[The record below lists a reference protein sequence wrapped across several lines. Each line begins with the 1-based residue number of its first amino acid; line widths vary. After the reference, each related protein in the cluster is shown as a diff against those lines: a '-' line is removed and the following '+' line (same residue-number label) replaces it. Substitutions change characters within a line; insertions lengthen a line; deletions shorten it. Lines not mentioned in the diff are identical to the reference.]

1 MTRNNFRG
9 ERNISSVGLARNARE
24 GGTRLTGGF
33 SRNQTNAVVSAE
45 SAVIQTNQNTTL
57 PVPNPVSG
65 TNIQPV
71 EVRDCSKLGNTPVQC
86 CTSNLKQ
93 QTVHS
98 RSTSVLE
105 AANTRF
111 SRNADERVPVRFGCS
126 AWRIAATNLTNY
138 DTGANIGSNCT
149 R

>member
-57 PVPNPVSG
+57 AVSNPVRG
-65 TNIQPV
+65 VFTQLV
-71 EVRDCSKLGNTPVQC
+71 EVLGCSKLGNTPVQC
-86 CTSNLKQ
+86 RTSNLKQ

-126 AWRIAATNLTNY
+126 VWRIAATNLTNY
-138 DTGANIGSNCT
+138 VTGAKIGPNCT

>member
-9 ERNISSVGLARNARE
+9 DATFPTWDWPRNARE
-24 GGTRLTGGF
+24 GGTRSTGGF
-33 SRNQTNAVVSAE
+33 SRNQTTAVVSAE

-86 CTSNLKQ
+86 RTSNLKQ

-98 RSTSVLE
+98 RSTGVLE

-138 DTGANIGSNCT
+138 DTRAKIGPNCT